1 VLPNPEEA
9 FCVPST
15 GIVVETN
22 VEAGYDLSPHSIDSS
37 TAWRAPAMPRGVVRT
52 PRANVVFMYEEHVS
66 IDRLWAFVRSGE
78 ELDTNE
84 RSHLDKCSY
93 CVCALGL
100 CIISDGP
107 SAVEKKLREQFEGD
121 EK

>member
-1 VLPNPEEA
+1 MLPTPEEA
-9 FCVPST
+9 FSVPST

-37 TAWRAPAMPRGVVRT
+37 TAWRAPAVPRGVFAR
-52 PRANVVFMYEEHVS
+52 RLLFMYEEHVC
-66 IDRLWAFVRSGE
+66 IERLWAFVRSGE
-78 ELDTNE
+78 ELHTNE
-84 RSHLDKCSY
+84 RRHLDKCSY

-107 SAVEKKLREQFEGD
+107 SAVEQKLREQFEGD

>member
-1 VLPNPEEA
+1 
-9 FCVPST
+9 
-15 GIVVETN
+15 
-22 VEAGYDLSPHSIDSS
+22 
-37 TAWRAPAMPRGVVRT
+37 MPRGVVRT

-84 RSHLDKCSY
+84 RRHLDKCSY

-100 CIISDGP
+100 CIIGDGP
-107 SAVEKKLREQFEGD
+107 SAVEKLREQFEGD